1 MEHKIKFR
9 NLLSA
14 GQVFAPCVYDC
25 LSARAADLCGYKA
38 LMLSGGAVSYSMDGL
53 PDMAFSTIDEV
64 AWITERITNAN
75 PLPLIVDADDGFGES
90 PVVVYRNMHRL
101 VKVGAMGIT
110 IDDSTGIRGAERFF
124 YALAKGKKVDISEV
138 MKVVPR
144 ASWLSKVKATLSACE
159 GTDCVTIARI
169 GVPVKTKEG
178 FTEAMERALRA
189 KDLGAE
195 MVMVGVRDLEDAKR
209 VAKYIKGWKMW
220 PDIISRNG
228 IPNVNLDDISLLG
241 FNFVTMHIFEKA
253 AMYGMMKYGLENI
266 KNQNSVY
273 SEMHDMGGYPTFAQ
287 QMNTLSDYRK
297 WIDREADFKK
307 L

>member
-1 MEHKIKFR
+1 MEKRVKFR
-9 NLLSA
+9 DLLSE

-25 LSARAADLCGYKA
+25 LSARAAELCGFKA
-38 LMLSGGAVSYSMDGL
+38 LMLSGGAVSYSMNGL

-75 PLPLIVDADDGFGES
+75 PLPLVVDADDGFGES

-101 VKVGAMGIT
+101 VKAGAMGIT

-124 YALAKGKKVDISEV
+124 YARAQGKEISMSEAN
-138 MKVVPR
+138 KVVPR
-144 ASWLSKVKATLSACE
+144 DLWLPKVKATLAACE

-169 GVPVKTKEG
+169 GVPIKTKEG
-178 FTEAMERALRA
+178 FVEAMERALRA

-195 MVMVGVRDLEDAKR
+195 MIMVNTQDLEDAKR
-209 VAKYIKGWKMW
+209 VAKYVKGWKMW
-220 PDIISRNG
+220 PDVTSKNG
-228 IPNVNLDDISLLG
+228 VPTVNLNDVYALG

-253 AMYGMMKYGLENI
+253 AMYGMMKYGLENF
-266 KNQNSVY
+266 KNQSSVY
-273 SEMHDMGGYPTFAQ
+273 SELHDLGGYPTFAQ

-297 WIDREADFKK
+297 WIDLESSFKN